1 MSSSNLLAGP
11 RHELHPGDELY
22 PQTLLDIPQ
31 PPRTLYVIGSPEALS
46 RENVSVIG
54 ARKATPYGMAC
65 ARLAA
70 MTAVQA
76 GLQVV
81 SGAAIGCDQ
90 AAQRQA
96 IAKGGATLAVLGS
109 GADVVYPLNSRSLLD
124 SIVANCGAVVS
135 IRPWGTPPAR
145 WTFPERNSIVA
156 ALSRCLVISEAGM
169 PSGTFS
175 TARFAEEYGREVL
188 VFPGSVFSPNSTGS
202 NYIIASQPNA
212 MPIWDRECLE
222 VAFSRIYGLLR
233 SPSSARPKH
242 VKGLSAV
249 EEALLASLQ
258 AGPTAPSELAKV
270 VETDAPS
277 LSRTLSMLE
286 LDGRVVRLRDGRYSL
301 SEREFLSHNTY
312 RL

>member
-1 MSSSNLLAGP
+1 MSASNLLAGP

-22 PQTLLDIPQ
+22 PQALLDIPQ
-31 PPRTLYVIGSPEALS
+31 PPQTLYVVGAPEALS
-46 RENVSVIG
+46 RENVSIIG
-54 ARKATPYGMAC
+54 ARKATPYGFAC
-65 ARLAA
+65 ARMAA
-70 MTAVQA
+70 TAAAQA

-96 IAKGGATLAVLGS
+96 LAKGGATLAVLGS
-109 GADVVYPLNSRSLLD
+109 GADVVYPLSSRRLLD
-124 SIVANCGAVVS
+124 SIVANKGAVVS

-222 VAFSRIYGLLR
+222 MAYSRIYGVLR
-233 SPSSARPKH
+233 SPSKAPRRAR
-242 VKGLSAV
+242 GLSV
-249 EEALLASLQ
+249 LEESLLASLQ
-258 AGPTAPSELAKV
+258 AAPCTPGELAKDL
-270 VETDAPS
+270 ETDTTE
-277 LSRTLSMLE
+277 LSRALSMLE

-301 SEREFLSHNTY
+301 SEREFLSQNTY

>member
-1 MSSSNLLAGP
+1 MSASNLLAGP

-22 PQTLLDIPQ
+22 PQALLDIPQ
-31 PPRTLYVIGSPEALS
+31 PPQTLYVVGAPEALS
-46 RENVSVIG
+46 RENVSIIG
-54 ARKATPYGMAC
+54 ARKATPYGFAC
-65 ARLAA
+65 ARMAA
-70 MTAVQA
+70 TAAAQA

-96 IAKGGATLAVLGS
+96 LAKGGATLAVLGS
-109 GADVVYPLNSRSLLD
+109 GADVVYPLSSRRLLD
-124 SIVANCGAVVS
+124 SIVANKGAVVS
-135 IRPWGTPPAR
+135 IRPWGTSPAR

-222 VAFSRIYGLLR
+222 MAYSRIYGVLR
-233 SPSSARPKH
+233 SPSKAPRRAR
-242 VKGLSAV
+242 GLSV
-249 EEALLASLQ
+249 LEESLLASLQ
-258 AGPTAPSELAKV
+258 AAPCTPGELAKDL
-270 VETDAPS
+270 ETDTTE
-277 LSRTLSMLE
+277 LSRALSMLE

-301 SEREFLSHNTY
+301 SEREFLSQNTY

>member
-1 MSSSNLLAGP
+1 MSASNLLAGP

-22 PQTLLDIPQ
+22 PQALLDIPQ
-31 PPRTLYVIGSPEALS
+31 PPQTLYVVGAPEALC
-46 RENVSVIG
+46 RENVSIIG
-54 ARKATPYGMAC
+54 ARKATPYGFAC
-65 ARLAA
+65 ARMAA
-70 MTAVQA
+70 TAAAQV

-96 IAKGGATLAVLGS
+96 LAKGGATLAVLGS
-109 GADVVYPLNSRSLLD
+109 GADVVYPLSSRRLLD
-124 SIVANCGAVVS
+124 SIVANKGAVVS

-222 VAFSRIYGLLR
+222 MAYSRIYGVLR
-233 SPSSARPKH
+233 SPSKAPRRAR
-242 VKGLSAV
+242 GLSV
-249 EEALLASLQ
+249 LEESLLASLQ
-258 AGPTAPSELAKV
+258 AAPCTPGELAKDL
-270 VETDAPS
+270 ETDTTE
-277 LSRTLSMLE
+277 LSRALSMLE

-301 SEREFLSHNTY
+301 SEREFLSQNTY

>member
-1 MSSSNLLAGP
+1 MSASNLLAGP

-22 PQTLLDIPQ
+22 PQALLDIPQ
-31 PPRTLYVIGSPEALS
+31 PPQTLYVVGAPEALC
-46 RENVSVIG
+46 RENVSIIG
-54 ARKATPYGMAC
+54 ARKATPYGFAC
-65 ARLAA
+65 ARMAA
-70 MTAVQA
+70 TAAAQV

-96 IAKGGATLAVLGS
+96 LAKGGATLAVLGS
-109 GADVVYPLNSRSLLD
+109 GADVVYPLSSRRLLD
-124 SIVANCGAVVS
+124 SIVASKGAVVS

-222 VAFSRIYGLLR
+222 MAYSRIYGVLR
-233 SPSSARPKH
+233 SPSKAPRRAR
-242 VKGLSAV
+242 GLGV
-249 EEALLASLQ
+249 LEESLLASLQ
-258 AGPTAPSELAKV
+258 AAPCTPGELAKDL
-270 VETDAPS
+270 ETDTTE
-277 LSRTLSMLE
+277 LSRALSMLE

-301 SEREFLSHNTY
+301 SEREFLSQNTY

>member
-1 MSSSNLLAGP
+1 MSASNLLAGP

-22 PQTLLDIPQ
+22 PQALLDIPQ
-31 PPRTLYVIGSPEALS
+31 PPQTLYVVGAPEALS
-46 RENVSVIG
+46 RENVSIIG
-54 ARKATPYGMAC
+54 ARKATPYGFAC
-65 ARLAA
+65 ARMAA
-70 MTAVQA
+70 TAAAQV

-96 IAKGGATLAVLGS
+96 LAKGGATLAVLGS
-109 GADVVYPLNSRSLLD
+109 GADVVYPLSSRRLLD
-124 SIVANCGAVVS
+124 SIVASKGAVVS

-222 VAFSRIYGLLR
+222 MAYSRIYGVLR
-233 SPSSARPKH
+233 SPSKAPRRAR
-242 VKGLSAV
+242 GLGV
-249 EEALLASLQ
+249 LEESLLASLQ
-258 AGPTAPSELAKV
+258 AAPCTPGELAKDL
-270 VETDAPS
+270 ETDTTE
-277 LSRTLSMLE
+277 LSRALSMLE

-301 SEREFLSHNTY
+301 SEREFLSQNTY

>member
-1 MSSSNLLAGP
+1 MSASNLLAGP

-22 PQTLLDIPQ
+22 PQALLDIPQ
-31 PPRTLYVIGSPEALS
+31 PPQTLYVVGAPEALS
-46 RENVSVIG
+46 RENVSIIG
-54 ARKATPYGMAC
+54 ARKATPYGFAC
-65 ARLAA
+65 ARMAA
-70 MTAVQA
+70 TAAAQA

-96 IAKGGATLAVLGS
+96 LAKGGATLAVLGS
-109 GADVVYPLNSRSLLD
+109 GADVVYPLSSRRLLD
-124 SIVANCGAVVS
+124 SIVASKGAVVS

-222 VAFSRIYGLLR
+222 MAYSRIYGVLR
-233 SPSSARPKH
+233 SPSKAPRRAR
-242 VKGLSAV
+242 GLGV
-249 EEALLASLQ
+249 LEESLLASLQ
-258 AGPTAPSELAKV
+258 AAPCTPGELAKDL
-270 VETDAPS
+270 ETDTTE
-277 LSRTLSMLE
+277 LSRALSMLE

-301 SEREFLSHNTY
+301 SEREFLSQNTY

>member
-1 MSSSNLLAGP
+1 MSASNLLAGP

-22 PQTLLDIPQ
+22 PQALLDIPQ
-31 PPRTLYVIGSPEALS
+31 PPQTLYVVGAPEALN
-46 RENVSVIG
+46 RENVSIIG
-54 ARKATPYGMAC
+54 ARKATPYGFAC
-65 ARLAA
+65 ARMAA
-70 MTAVQA
+70 TAAAQV

-96 IAKGGATLAVLGS
+96 LAKGGATLAVLGS
-109 GADVVYPLNSRSLLD
+109 GADVVYPLSSRRLLD
-124 SIVANCGAVVS
+124 SIVASKGAVVS

-222 VAFSRIYGLLR
+222 MAYSRIYGVLR
-233 SPSSARPKH
+233 SPSKAPRRAR
-242 VKGLSAV
+242 GLGV
-249 EEALLASLQ
+249 LEESLLASLQ
-258 AGPTAPSELAKV
+258 AAPCTPGELAKDL
-270 VETDAPS
+270 ETDTTE
-277 LSRTLSMLE
+277 LSRALSMLE

-301 SEREFLSHNTY
+301 SEREFLSQNTY

>member
-1 MSSSNLLAGP
+1 MSASNLLAGP

-22 PQTLLDIPQ
+22 PQALLDIPQ
-31 PPRTLYVIGSPEALS
+31 PPQTLYVVGAPEALS
-46 RENVSVIG
+46 RENVSIIG
-54 ARKATPYGMAC
+54 ARKATPYGFAC
-65 ARLAA
+65 ARMAA
-70 MTAVQA
+70 TAAAQV

-96 IAKGGATLAVLGS
+96 LAKGGATLAVLGS
-109 GADVVYPLNSRSLLD
+109 GADVVYPLSSRRLLD
-124 SIVANCGAVVS
+124 SIVANKGAVVS

-222 VAFSRIYGLLR
+222 MAYSRIYGVLR
-233 SPSSARPKH
+233 SPSKAPRRAR
-242 VKGLSAV
+242 GLGV
-249 EEALLASLQ
+249 LEESLLASLQ
-258 AGPTAPSELAKV
+258 AAPCTPGELAKDL
-270 VETDAPS
+270 ETDTTE
-277 LSRTLSMLE
+277 LSRALSMLE

-301 SEREFLSHNTY
+301 SEREFLSQNTY

>member
-1 MSSSNLLAGP
+1 MSASNLLAGP

-22 PQTLLDIPQ
+22 PQALLDIPQ
-31 PPRTLYVIGSPEALS
+31 PPQTLYVVGVPEALC
-46 RENVSVIG
+46 RENVSIIG
-54 ARKATPYGMAC
+54 ARKATPYGFAC
-65 ARLAA
+65 ARMAA
-70 MTAVQA
+70 TAAAQA

-96 IAKGGATLAVLGS
+96 LAKGGATLAVLGS
-109 GADVVYPLNSRSLLD
+109 GADVVYPLSSRRLLD
-124 SIVANCGAVVS
+124 SIVANKGAVVS

-222 VAFSRIYGLLR
+222 MAYSRIYGVLR
-233 SPSSARPKH
+233 SPSKAPRRAR
-242 VKGLSAV
+242 GLGV
-249 EEALLASLQ
+249 LEESLLASLQ
-258 AGPTAPSELAKV
+258 AAPCTPGELAKDL
-270 VETDAPS
+270 ETDTTE
-277 LSRTLSMLE
+277 LSRALSMLE

-301 SEREFLSHNTY
+301 SEREFLSQNTY

>member
-1 MSSSNLLAGP
+1 MSASNLLAGP

-22 PQTLLDIPQ
+22 PQALLDIPQ
-31 PPRTLYVIGSPEALS
+31 PPQTLYVVGAPEALS
-46 RENVSVIG
+46 RENVSIIG
-54 ARKATPYGMAC
+54 ARKATPYGFAC
-65 ARLAA
+65 ARMAA
-70 MTAVQA
+70 TAAAQA

-96 IAKGGATLAVLGS
+96 LAKGGATLAVLGS
-109 GADVVYPLNSRSLLD
+109 GADVVYPLSSRRLLD
-124 SIVANCGAVVS
+124 SIVASKGAVVS

-222 VAFSRIYGLLR
+222 MAYSRIYGVLR
-233 SPSSARPKH
+233 SPSKAPRRAR
-242 VKGLSAV
+242 GLSV
-249 EEALLASLQ
+249 LEESLLASLQ
-258 AGPTAPSELAKV
+258 AAPCTPGELAKDL
-270 VETDAPS
+270 ETDTTE
-277 LSRTLSMLE
+277 LSRALSMLE

-301 SEREFLSHNTY
+301 SEREFLSQNTY

>member
-1 MSSSNLLAGP
+1 MSASNLLAGP

-22 PQTLLDIPQ
+22 PQALLDIPQ
-31 PPRTLYVIGSPEALS
+31 PPQTLYVVGAPEALC
-46 RENVSVIG
+46 RENVSIIG
-54 ARKATPYGMAC
+54 ARKATPYGFAC
-65 ARLAA
+65 ARMAA
-70 MTAVQA
+70 TAAAQV

-96 IAKGGATLAVLGS
+96 LAKGGATLAVLGS
-109 GADVVYPLNSRSLLD
+109 GADVVYPLSSRRLLD
-124 SIVANCGAVVS
+124 SIVASKGAVVS

-222 VAFSRIYGLLR
+222 MAYSRIYGVLR
-233 SPSSARPKH
+233 SPSKAPRRAR
-242 VKGLSAV
+242 GLSV
-249 EEALLASLQ
+249 LEESLLASLQ
-258 AGPTAPSELAKV
+258 AAPCTPGELAKDL
-270 VETDAPS
+270 ETDTTE
-277 LSRTLSMLE
+277 LSRALSMLE

-301 SEREFLSHNTY
+301 SEREFLSQNTY

>member
-1 MSSSNLLAGP
+1 MSASNLLAGP

-22 PQTLLDIPQ
+22 PQALLDIPQ
-31 PPRTLYVIGSPEALS
+31 PPQTLYVVGAPEALS
-46 RENVSVIG
+46 RENVSIIG
-54 ARKATPYGMAC
+54 ARKATPYGFAC
-65 ARLAA
+65 ARMAA
-70 MTAVQA
+70 TAAAQA

-96 IAKGGATLAVLGS
+96 LAKGGATLAVLGS
-109 GADVVYPLNSRSLLD
+109 GADVVYPLSSRRLLD
-124 SIVANCGAVVS
+124 SIVANKGAVVS

-222 VAFSRIYGLLR
+222 MAYSRIYGVLR
-233 SPSSARPKH
+233 SPSKAPRRAR
-242 VKGLSAV
+242 GLGV
-249 EEALLASLQ
+249 LEESLLASLQ
-258 AGPTAPSELAKV
+258 AAPCTPGELAKDL
-270 VETDAPS
+270 ETDTTE
-277 LSRTLSMLE
+277 LSRALSMLE

-301 SEREFLSHNTY
+301 SEREFLSQNTY

>member
-1 MSSSNLLAGP
+1 MSASNLLAGP

-22 PQTLLDIPQ
+22 PQALLDIPQ
-31 PPRTLYVIGSPEALS
+31 PPQTLYVVGAPEALC
-46 RENVSVIG
+46 RENVSIIG
-54 ARKATPYGMAC
+54 ARKATPYGFAC
-65 ARLAA
+65 ARMAA
-70 MTAVQA
+70 TAAAQA

-96 IAKGGATLAVLGS
+96 LAKGGATLAVLGS
-109 GADVVYPLNSRSLLD
+109 GADVVYPLSSRRLLD
-124 SIVANCGAVVS
+124 SIVANKGAVVS

-222 VAFSRIYGLLR
+222 MAYSRIYGVLR
-233 SPSSARPKH
+233 SPSKAPRRAR
-242 VKGLSAV
+242 GLGV
-249 EEALLASLQ
+249 LEESLLASLQ
-258 AGPTAPSELAKV
+258 AAPCTPGELAKDL
-270 VETDAPS
+270 ETDTTE
-277 LSRTLSMLE
+277 LSRALSMLE

-301 SEREFLSHNTY
+301 SEREFLSQNTY

>member
-1 MSSSNLLAGP
+1 MSASNLLAGP
-11 RHELHPGDELY
+11 RHELHPDDDLY
-22 PQTLLDIPQ
+22 PELLRSIPQ
-31 PPRTLYVIGSPEALS
+31 PPRTLYVVGDPGALS
-46 RENVSVIG
+46 RESVSVIG
-54 ARKATPYGMAC
+54 ARKATPYGFAC

-70 MTAVQA
+70 MAAAQV

-96 IAKGGATLAVLGS
+96 LAQGGDTLAVLGS
-109 GADVVYPLNSRSLLD
+109 GADVVYPLSSRSLLD
-124 SIVANCGAVVS
+124 SIVANHGAVVS

-145 WTFPERNSIVA
+145 WTFPERNSVVA

-222 VAFSRIYGLLR
+222 VAYSRIYGVLR
-233 SPSSARPKH
+233 SPSASPKR
-242 VKGLSAV
+242 VKGLGV
-249 EEALLASLQ
+249 LEEGLLASLQ
-258 AGPTAPSELAKV
+258 AGPSAPGELAQA
-270 VETDAPS
+270 VESDTAV
-277 LSRTLSMLE
+277 LTRALSMLE

-301 SEREFLSHNTY
+301 SEREFLSHNSY

>member
-1 MSSSNLLAGP
+1 MSASNLLAGP

-22 PQTLLDIPQ
+22 PQALLDIPQ
-31 PPRTLYVIGSPEALS
+31 PPQTLYVVGAPEALC
-46 RENVSVIG
+46 RDNVSIIG
-54 ARKATPYGMAC
+54 ARKATPYGFAC
-65 ARLAA
+65 ARMAA
-70 MTAVQA
+70 TAAAQA

-96 IAKGGATLAVLGS
+96 LAKGGATLAVLGS
-109 GADVVYPLNSRSLLD
+109 GADVVYPLSSRRLLD
-124 SIVANCGAVVS
+124 SIVASKGAVVS

-222 VAFSRIYGLLR
+222 MAYSRIYGVLR
-233 SPSSARPKH
+233 SPSKAPRRAR
-242 VKGLSAV
+242 GLGV
-249 EEALLASLQ
+249 LEESLLASLQ
-258 AGPTAPSELAKV
+258 AAPCTPGELAKDL
-270 VETDAPS
+270 ETDTTE
-277 LSRTLSMLE
+277 LSRALSMLE

-301 SEREFLSHNTY
+301 SEREFLSQNTY

>member
-1 MSSSNLLAGP
+1 MSASNLLAGP

-22 PQTLLDIPQ
+22 PQALLDIPQ
-31 PPRTLYVIGSPEALS
+31 PPQTLYVVGAPEALS
-46 RENVSVIG
+46 RENVSIIG
-54 ARKATPYGMAC
+54 ARKATPYGFAC
-65 ARLAA
+65 ARMAA
-70 MTAVQA
+70 TAAAQV

-96 IAKGGATLAVLGS
+96 LAKGGATLAVLGS
-109 GADVVYPLNSRSLLD
+109 GADVVYPLSSRRLLD
-124 SIVANCGAVVS
+124 SIVASKGAVVS

-222 VAFSRIYGLLR
+222 MAYSRIYGVLR
-233 SPSSARPKH
+233 SPSKAPRRAR
-242 VKGLSAV
+242 GLSV
-249 EEALLASLQ
+249 LEESLLASLQ
-258 AGPTAPSELAKV
+258 AAPCTPGELAKDL
-270 VETDAPS
+270 ETDTTE
-277 LSRTLSMLE
+277 LSRALSMLE

-301 SEREFLSHNTY
+301 SEREFLSQNTY

>member
-1 MSSSNLLAGP
+1 MSASNLLAGP

-22 PQTLLDIPQ
+22 PQALLDIPQ
-31 PPRTLYVIGSPEALS
+31 PPQTLYVVGAPEALS
-46 RENVSVIG
+46 RENVSIIG
-54 ARKATPYGMAC
+54 ARKATPYGFAC
-65 ARLAA
+65 ARMAA
-70 MTAVQA
+70 TAAAQV

-96 IAKGGATLAVLGS
+96 LAKGGATLAVLGS
-109 GADVVYPLNSRSLLD
+109 GADVVYPLSSRRLLD
-124 SIVANCGAVVS
+124 SIVANKGAVVS

-222 VAFSRIYGLLR
+222 MAYSRIYGVLR
-233 SPSSARPKH
+233 SPSKAPRRAR
-242 VKGLSAV
+242 GLSV
-249 EEALLASLQ
+249 LEESLLASLQ
-258 AGPTAPSELAKV
+258 AAPCTPGELAKDL
-270 VETDAPS
+270 ETDTTE
-277 LSRTLSMLE
+277 LSRALSMLE

-301 SEREFLSHNTY
+301 SEREFLSQNTY

>member
-1 MSSSNLLAGP
+1 MSASNLLAGP

-22 PQTLLDIPQ
+22 PQALLDIPQ
-31 PPRTLYVIGSPEALS
+31 PPQTLYVVGAPEALC
-46 RENVSVIG
+46 RENVSIIG
-54 ARKATPYGMAC
+54 ARKATPYGFAC
-65 ARLAA
+65 ARMAA
-70 MTAVQA
+70 TAAAQV

-96 IAKGGATLAVLGS
+96 LAKGGATLAVLGS
-109 GADVVYPLNSRSLLD
+109 GADVVYPLSSRRLLD
-124 SIVANCGAVVS
+124 SIVANKGAVVS

-222 VAFSRIYGLLR
+222 MAYSRIYGVLR
-233 SPSSARPKH
+233 SPSKAPRRAR
-242 VKGLSAV
+242 GLGV
-249 EEALLASLQ
+249 LEESLLASLQ
-258 AGPTAPSELAKV
+258 AAPCTPGELAKDL
-270 VETDAPS
+270 ETDTTE
-277 LSRTLSMLE
+277 LSRALSMLE

-301 SEREFLSHNTY
+301 SEREFLSQNTY

>member
-1 MSSSNLLAGP
+1 MSASNLLAGP

-22 PQTLLDIPQ
+22 PQALLDIPQ
-31 PPRTLYVIGSPEALS
+31 PPRTLYVVGYPEALS

-54 ARKATPYGMAC
+54 ARKATPYGFAC
-65 ARLAA
+65 ARMAA
-70 MTAVQA
+70 TAAAQV

-96 IAKGGATLAVLGS
+96 LAKGGATLAVLGS
-109 GADVVYPLNSRSLLD
+109 GADVVYPDSSRSLLD
-124 SIVANCGAVVS
+124 SIVANKGAVVS

-222 VAFSRIYGLLR
+222 MAYSRIYGVLR
-233 SPSSARPKH
+233 SPSKAPRRAR
-242 VKGLSAV
+242 GLGAL
-249 EEALLASLQ
+249 EESLLAALQ
-258 AGPTAPSELAKV
+258 AAPCTPGELAKDM
-270 VETDAPS
+270 ETGATE
-277 LSRTLSMLE
+277 LSRVLSMLE

-301 SEREFLSHNTY
+301 SEREFLSQNTY

>member
-1 MSSSNLLAGP
+1 MSASNLLAGP

-22 PQTLLDIPQ
+22 PQALLDIPQ
-31 PPRTLYVIGSPEALS
+31 PPQTLYVVGAPEALS
-46 RENVSVIG
+46 RENVSIIG
-54 ARKATPYGMAC
+54 ARKATPYGFAC
-65 ARLAA
+65 ARMAA
-70 MTAVQA
+70 TAAAQV

-96 IAKGGATLAVLGS
+96 LAKGGATLAVLGS
-109 GADVVYPLNSRSLLD
+109 GADVVYPLSSHRLLD
-124 SIVANCGAVVS
+124 SIVASKGAVVS

-222 VAFSRIYGLLR
+222 MAYSRIYGVLR
-233 SPSSARPKH
+233 SPSKAPRRAR
-242 VKGLSAV
+242 GLGV
-249 EEALLASLQ
+249 LEESLLASLQ
-258 AGPTAPSELAKV
+258 AAPCTPGELAKDL
-270 VETDAPS
+270 ETDTTE
-277 LSRTLSMLE
+277 LSRALSMLE

-301 SEREFLSHNTY
+301 SEREFLSQNTY